1 MVKWRKE
8 DIQPDDDMALKGG
21 LKGAV
26 KVVAGDTSEFS
37 FNVMSE
43 WYARPAMI
51 LTAFTLFCGL
61 LFNGALK
68 LWDVL
73 DQPITQVVVAGNT
86 QYLSRGDL
94 VNSLVESTQR
104 SRASSTILSTS
115 IDELLQQAIEEPW
128 VNNASI
134 KRQWPPRITV
144 DVQEQVPIAQWGA
157 KGLLNHQGDIFW
169 PQQRIDLAFLPL
181 LNGPSTET
189 ARVMDQFHT
198 LNQFFKGSD
207 VLMAGLTLQAR
218 GAWTLLLDNK
228 IEVELGREKILAR
241 LKRFLQLYKG
251 HLYAKATEIDHVDVR
266 YTNGVAVKWRQI
278 VSDSAEKKAAIN
290 E

>member
-86 QYLSRGDL
+86 QY
-94 VNSLVESTQR
+94 
-104 SRASSTILSTS
+104 
-115 IDELLQQAIEEPW
+115 
-128 VNNASI
+128 
-134 KRQWPPRITV
+134 
-144 DVQEQVPIAQWGA
+144 
-157 KGLLNHQGDIFW
+157 
-169 PQQRIDLAFLPL
+169 
-181 LNGPSTET
+181 
-189 ARVMDQFHT
+189 
-198 LNQFFKGSD
+198 
-207 VLMAGLTLQAR
+207 
-218 GAWTLLLDNK
+218 
-228 IEVELGREKILAR
+228 
-241 LKRFLQLYKG
+241 
-251 HLYAKATEIDHVDVR
+251 
-266 YTNGVAVKWRQI
+266 
-278 VSDSAEKKAAIN
+278 
-290 E
+290 